1 MAFLDEAG
9 FCRKTISQVPKNC
22 FFRTRLDC
30 FQSTQHLYYMW
41 IELGNRNLVPPIT
54 WRKLSDAGL
63 WDEIGLCRKTIFQA
77 PKRYFFA
84 HAWTAS
90 NPPKIYMWIGLGI

>member
-1 MAFLDEAG
+1 MALWPFWMKPAFAEKQ
-9 FCRKTISQVPKNC
+9 FFKFRKIVFSHTLGLLPIH
-22 FFRTRLDC
+22 
-30 FQSTQHLYYMW
+30 STSIYYMW

-77 PKRYFFA
+77 PKHYFFA

-90 NPPKIYMWIGLGI
+90 NPPKIYM